1 MRFTKL
7 FLMLLVSFT
16 ITFAQNKKESNQ
28 LDKSKL
34 ELKTQDDSI
43 SYSIGQNIGRNLKD
57 ADLNINFEILY
68 RGMKDQAFGTS
79 LLTDEQIQNLMM
91 AFNQKLTAIR
101 AAQTNALKE
110 KNKKEAEAFL
120 EENKKKEGVVTL
132 PSGLQYKVL
141 VKGNGPSPKDTSIV
155 KVHYI
160 GTLIDGREFD
170 NSYKRGEPAEFPLNR
185 VIKGWTEAL
194 QLMHVGDKWMLYIPP
209 ELAYGENGAGNTIE
223 PNSVLIFEVELLDI
237 IN

>member
-1 MRFTKL
+1 MKYLKIF
-7 FLMLLVSFT
+7 FIMIMLIFSV
-16 ITFAQNKKESNQ
+16 TFAQNKKEQ
-28 LDKSKL
+28 KL

-57 ADLNINFEILY
+57 ADLHINFEILY
-68 RGMKDQAFGTS
+68 KGMQDQIKGSS
-79 LLTDEQIQNLMM
+79 LLTDDDIQRVMI
-91 AFNQKLTAIR
+91 AFNQKLIAKR
-101 AAQTNALKE
+101 NAQMNILKE
-110 KNKKEAEAFL
+110 KNKKAAEAFL

-141 VKGNGPSPKDTSIV
+141 KSGNGPSPKDTSIV

-170 NSYKRGEPAEFPLNR
+170 NSYKRGEPAEFPLNQ

-209 ELAYGENGAGNTIE
+209 ELGYGENGAGNAIE
-223 PNSVLIFEVELLDI
+223 PNSLLIFEVELLDI
-237 IN
+237 LN

>member
-1 MRFTKL
+1 MKMLKIFSIIILAFT
-7 FLMLLVSFT
+7 VA
-16 ITFAQNKKESNQ
+16 FAQNKKE
-28 LDKSKL
+28 SKL

-43 SYSIGQNIGRNLKD
+43 SYSIGQSIGKNLKD
-57 ADLNINFEILY
+57 ADLHINFDILY
-68 RGMKDQAFGTS
+68 QGMKDQVSGSS
-79 LLTDEQIQNLMM
+79 LLTDQQIQNVMV
-91 AFNQKLTAIR
+91 AFNQKLIAKR
-101 AAQTNALKE
+101 NAQANALKE
-110 KNKKEAEAFL
+110 KNKKAAEAFL

-141 VKGNGPSPKDTSIV
+141 VKGNGPSPKDTSVV

-170 NSYKRGEPAEFPLNR
+170 NSYKRGEPAEFPLNQ

-237 IN
+237 VN